1 MHIVTAVKQKKK
13 TPIHKII
20 RHHAKHI
27 FVPHKGNQY
36 RPHLIRWTG
45 LLSVFILVIVV
56 QLGYNFATTGKFEI
70 LGRES
75 NVTVS
80 GLLNGTNNERVK
92 SGLGNL
98 EISDTLNQAAF
109 DKASDMFANNYWAHE
124 SPSGVTPW
132 SWLAKEGYVY
142 DVAGENLAKNFPDDN
157 TTVAAWMASP
167 SHRANILNDKYTQV
181 GFAVVDGTLEGK
193 NTTLVVAFYGLPAT
207 KTLAVA
213 GGNTNNPASYQ
224 LGAVN
229 SGVGSP
235 ISYFGSA
242 LQSMNP
248 ATLGT
253 LAMLTV
259 VAVVAAAAHHYRY
272 LLPKQMK
279 KSWRVHH
286 GAYKLVGSSLV
297 ILAIIVSVGGGQ
309 I

>member
-1 MHIVTAVKQKKK
+1 MRIVTAVKQKKK
-13 TPIHKII
+13 TPLHKTI

-45 LLSVFILVIVV
+45 LLSVFILIIVV
-56 QLGYNFATTGKFEI
+56 QLGYNLATTGRLEI

-80 GLLNGTNNERVK
+80 GLLEGTNSERAK
-92 SGLGNL
+92 SGLEKL

-124 SPSGVTPW
+124 SPTGVTPW
-132 SWLAKEGYVY
+132 SWLAKQGYVY
-142 DVAGENLAKNFPDDN
+142 DVAGENLAKNFPDDA
-157 TTVAAWMASP
+157 TTIAAWMASP
-167 SHRANILNDKYTQV
+167 THRANVLNDKYTQV
-181 GFAVVDGTLEGK
+181 GFAVADGTLEGK

-207 KTLAVA
+207 KTLGVT
-213 GGNTNNPASYQ
+213 GGSTKKPASYQ

-253 LAMLTV
+253 LAILTV
-259 VAVVAAAAHHYRY
+259 VAAVAAVTHHYRY
-272 LLPKQMK
+272 LLPKKMR
-279 KSWRVHH
+279 KSWKVHH
-286 GAYKLVGSSLV
+286 GAYKLVGSGV
-297 ILAIIVSVGGGQ
+297 AIVAIIVSVGGGQ